1 MTLGNSDV
9 TAVYMADDSGATVYA
24 GGLNLG
30 GTAVSSTAAELNLLD
45 GGTSVG
51 SSITVA
57 NSDGIIIN
65 DGGTMKTIP
74 VSDLKTYTQTATSL
88 NDLTDVLSED
98 NSLYL
103 GNDPSSTTS
112 TAEYNVAVGITALDA
127 VTTGDKNTAVGHD
140 ALSNNTTG
148 SFNSALGWYALY
160 QNTTGTM
167 NSAVGLKAMEDNT
180 TGQYLSLIHI

>member
-1 MTLGNSDV
+1 MCIRDSRAGYQITGGNYNITIGYDADVSSFQATNSIVIGKSAVGQASNSVTLGNGDV
-9 TAVYMADDSGATVYA
+9 TAVYMAHDSGATVYA

-57 NSDGIIIN
+57 NADGIIIN
-65 DGGTMKTIP
+65 DGGSMKTIP

-98 NSLYL
+98 N
-103 GNDPSSTTS
+103 
-112 TAEYNVAVGITALDA
+112 
-127 VTTGDKNTAVGHD
+127 
-140 ALSNNTTG
+140 
-148 SFNSALGWYALY
+148 
-160 QNTTGTM
+160 
-167 NSAVGLKAMEDNT
+167 
-180 TGQYLSLIHI
+180 